1 MGLGCKKKKKAI
13 EYVMALNNGKKE
25 DADYEIELPD
35 EWKTVR
41 GRTEELGKIYGDIYK
56 DGVLLYEIEEFDDEG
71 NCQIRYCR

>member
-1 MGLGCKKKKKAI
+1 MP
-13 EYVMALNNGKKE
+13 N
-25 DADYEIELPD
+25 

-71 NCQIRYCR
+71 NCHIRYCR